1 MFTMDPDKQMR
12 QETYRLAKESNKMLH
27 SMRRNAFWGGIV
39 KVVIYLA
46 FLLVPFWF
54 YMTYLNGT
62 VQQMLRAID
71 QIQGTGAKAQA
82 QMSDFEKTWKDLE
95 SKLPGFMRA
104 TSTRQ

>member
-1 MFTMDPDKQMR
+1 MDPDKEIIH
-12 QETYRLAKESNKMLH
+12 ETYRLAKENNKMLH
-27 SMRRNAFWGGIV
+27 SMRRAVFWGGIL
-39 KVVIYLA
+39 KVMTYLA

-82 QMSDFEKTWKDLE
+82 QFGDL
-95 SKLPGFMRA
+95 SNTLKQFQDKLPGFMHSS
-104 TSTRQ
+104 TSTQ